1 MWCKAETQ
9 RADKDQNHHH
19 RLGIV
24 ILFTRVWSSAVHVGA
39 TRHEQHHALAASDP
53 KPASLAMK
61 ELRRVFRRREERS
74 IYVGFRLSPPQSK
87 LALILQ
93 RAAASSTISA
103 VFTLFGIGVQIC
115 GVH

>member
-1 MWCKAETQ
+1 M
-9 RADKDQNHHH
+9 
-19 RLGIV
+19 
-24 ILFTRVWSSAVHVGA
+24 GA

-115 GVH
+115 GYNKQDICSSCAKVSVATTTMTNERLIGANAKE